1 MNAVK
6 PNGIQEIRT
15 KIVSTKNDVDLEVV
29 IQSLCNKITRGVEM
43 KTRPHDLQS
52 WDCYGYSFACHVAR
66 YVVIFKLKTSQY
78 KWNAHACTEHG
89 EFLGVLNDAV

>member
-52 WDCYGYSFACHVAR
+52 
-66 YVVIFKLKTSQY
+66 
-78 KWNAHACTEHG
+78 
-89 EFLGVLNDAV
+89 